1 MRVRLKYGGLPYD
14 RPQEAPLSFKH
25 ARLSIFGRRLTL
37 IIAGIACMPFTQTA
51 WAQSTGAAAA
61 PAPVAAAGLIEG
73 APTLD
78 GDVLGDP
85 MWAKVPF
92 VTGFSQT
99 APDEGQ
105 PATERTEVRVAFTA
119 DMLYIGVV
127 CYDRDPQGIIV
138 SDSRRDSSLTDSDSF
153 QFILDT
159 FLDYQ
164 NGFVFG
170 TSPAGQE
177 YDGQVVNEGTGGSGL
192 GGGGAS
198 SGAGGGFNL
207 NWDGSW
213 QVRSA
218 ISDIGWSAEFAI
230 PFRTIRYPSGE
241 SQTWGVNFQRN
252 IRRRNESDYW
262 APLPRQYSLFRVS
275 MAGQLTGIRVPA
287 SAVRNLKITPYALG
301 EVLRLD
307 GNSTGNTRKHG
318 DIGGDLK
325 YSITSGLT
333 LDLTY
338 NTDFAQIEVDQ
349 QQINLDR
356 FNLFFPEKRPFFLE
370 NAGMFTVG
378 NAGGAVRG
386 DPAQTELFFSRQI
399 GFASGR
405 AVPILGGARV
415 SGRLASDVTIG
426 LLNMQTEELEGIAPA
441 NNFTV
446 ARVRHDLPNRS
457 NVGGLFVNRQATGRL
472 AGVDDYN
479 RTFAVDGRAGIGQNG
494 RIEGFVGRTQTP
506 GLEGRE
512 HAYSI
517 SGEHASQTWRYTS
530 GYMESGDN
538 FNPEVGFTRRVGF
551 RKVDAGVYNTWR
563 PESVWKFQELVPHV
577 TFNRFWDFNDFME
590 TSLLHMHTM
599 YELKDSSRFGTAW
612 DVRSEG
618 VKEAFKVSGVT
629 VPAGRYDWKQGD
641 FTFNSNRSSPVS
653 FGMRA
658 LIGGFFG
665 GDILELT
672 PSISAR
678 YGETLSASLSW
689 SRNDIDLPAG
699 QVVTNLVSTRVA
711 YNFSPSLFVQGLI
724 EYNDSAQLW
733 STNLRFGWLQA
744 ANTGLFIVYNETDGI
759 NDFVPSGAGRRV
771 ILKYSY
777 LFDILQ

>member
-1 MRVRLKYGGLPYD
+1 MNFNV
-14 RPQEAPLSFKH
+14 
-25 ARLSIFGRRLTL
+25 ARLSSL
-37 IIAGIACMPFTQTA
+37 IVAGLACIAFAPPA
-51 WAQSTGAAAA
+51 SAQSTDPTA
-61 PAPVAAAGLIEG
+61 PQRVAAAVQIEG
-73 APTLD
+73 APVLD
-78 GDVLGDP
+78 GNVLGDP
-85 MWAKVPF
+85 MWTKVPF
-92 VTGFSQT
+92 VTGFSQA

-105 PATERTEVRVAFTA
+105 TATERTEVRIAFTA
-119 DMLYIGVV
+119 DTLYVGVV
-127 CYDRDPQGIIV
+127 CFDRDPQSIIV
-138 SDSRRDSSLTDSDSF
+138 TDSRRDSSLTDSDSF

-159 FLDYQ
+159 FLDRQ

-177 YDGQVVNEGTGGSGL
+177 YDGQVVNEGSGGSGL

-207 NWDGSW
+207 NWDGAW

-241 SQTWGVNFQRN
+241 SQSWGVNFQRT
-252 IRRRNESDYW
+252 IRRRSESDYW
-262 APLPRQYSLFRVS
+262 APLPRQYGLFRVS
-275 MAGQLTGIRVPA
+275 LAGRLTGVRVPA
-287 SAVRNLKITPYALG
+287 RAVRNLKITPYVLG
-301 EVLRLD
+301 ESLRLD
-307 GNSTGNTRKHG
+307 GNTGKSTMAHG

-325 YSITSGLT
+325 YSVTSGLT

-370 NAGMFTVG
+370 NAGIFAAG

-399 GFASGR
+399 GFASGQV
-405 AVPILGGARV
+405 VPILGGARL
-415 SGRLASDVTIG
+415 SGRVASDVTIG
-426 LLNMQTEELEGIAPA
+426 LLNMQTEELKGISPA

-446 ARVRHDLPNRS
+446 ARVRRDLPNRS
-457 NVGGLFVNRQATGRL
+457 NIGGLFVNRQATGQL

-479 RTFAVDGRAGIGQNG
+479 RTFALDGRAGIGENG

-506 GLEGRE
+506 GLQGRE
-512 HAYSI
+512 HSFNVSA
-517 SGEHASQTWRYTS
+517 EHSSESWRYLG

-551 RKVDAGVYNTWR
+551 RKMDLGVYNTWR
-563 PESVWKFQELVPHV
+563 PENAWKFQELVPHM
-577 TFNRFWDFNDFME
+577 TFNRFWDFDGFLE
-590 TSLLHMHTM
+590 TSLLHSHTM
-599 YELKDSSRFGTAW
+599 FELTDSTRFSTAW

-618 VKEAFKVSGVT
+618 VKRTFKVSGVT
-629 VPAGRYDWKQGD
+629 VPAGRYDWKQGELS
-641 FTFNSNRSSPVS
+641 FNSNRSLPVS

-665 GDILELT
+665 GDIVELT
-672 PSISAR
+672 PSINAR

-689 SRNDIDLPAG
+689 SRNDIELPAG

-711 YNFSPSLFVQGLI
+711 YNFSPSVFVQSLVQ
-724 EYNDSAQLW
+724 YNDSADLW
-733 STNLRFGWLQA
+733 SLNLRFGWLQV
-744 ANTGLFIVYNETDGI
+744 ANTGLFIVYSETEGI
-759 NDFVPSGAGRRV
+759 GEFVPSGAGRRV
-771 ILKYSY
+771 VLKYSY
-777 LFDILQ
+777 LFDVLH